1 MSGAIPASTGR
12 RTRAHSGL
20 LHSLRVRARGSEIP
34 ASGDHAPVTLRH
46 LVRSTTRGAH
56 ERLERELNLEQG
68 QWTLETYAGFLRATL
83 AVVEQ
88 AEPHIAVALRPYFP
102 ISDGGPTATSRL
114 NADLLALGA
123 RDRPASQPRL
133 PEIKA
138 TAEAFGAAYVLEG
151 SRLGGQVIAA
161 ALTRQLGI
169 GDEHLSYLC
178 PSGVAVG
185 PRWRAFVDALDDYGR
200 TVDRAEWDTVAGT
213 ANEMFG
219 AFREAFMQER
229 ILVDRIN

>member
-1 MSGAIPASTGR
+1 
-12 RTRAHSGL
+12 
-20 LHSLRVRARGSEIP
+20 
-34 ASGDHAPVTLRH
+34 VTLRH

-68 QWTLETYAGFLRATL
+68 GWTLESYAAFLRGTL

-88 AEPHIAVALRPYFP
+88 TEPHIEIALRPYFP
-102 ISDGGPTATSRL
+102 MSAGGGTATARL

-123 RDRPASQPRL
+123 RERPTSLPRV
-133 PEIKA
+133 PEVKVA
-138 TAEAFGAAYVLEG
+138 AQAFGAAYVLEG

-178 PSGVAVG
+178 PSDVAIG
-185 PRWRAFVDALDDYGR
+185 PRWRAFVDTLDSYGR
-200 TVDRAEWDTVAGT
+200 TVDRAAWDTVAGT

-229 ILVDRIN
+229 VTRANQ